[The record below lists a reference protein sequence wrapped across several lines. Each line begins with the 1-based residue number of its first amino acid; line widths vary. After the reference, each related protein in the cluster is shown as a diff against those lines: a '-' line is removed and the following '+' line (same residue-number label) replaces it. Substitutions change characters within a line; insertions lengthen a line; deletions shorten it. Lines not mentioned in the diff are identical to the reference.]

1 MEMVN
6 TLNGWLRRV
15 PAWVIYVI
23 GFGWIGWLFY
33 SALQGWMGPEPI
45 NALERAYG
53 EVALYLVV
61 ATLAIT
67 PLRNM
72 LNLNLIKFRRAIGL
86 MCFYFVLAHLL
97 VWVVLDVGTLDR
109 VWTEIVKRPYVT
121 IGFAGF
127 LLLLPLAFTSNN
139 WAVRKMGPI
148 RWRKLHKL
156 TYPAAILAVVHY
168 IWLVRGW
175 PLEPFVYLAI
185 IIGLLAIRMI
195 PRRKPSPARA

>member
-1 MEMVN
+1 MVN
-6 TLNGWLRRV
+6 TLNGWLRKV

-61 ATLAIT
+61 ATLMIT
-67 PLRNM
+67 PLRNF

-156 TYPAAILAVVHY
+156 TYPAAILAVMHY

>member
-1 MEMVN
+1 MVN
-6 TLNGWLRRV
+6 MLNGWLRKV
-15 PAWVIYVI
+15 PAWAIYVI

-45 NALERAYG
+45 NTLERAYG
-53 EVALYLVV
+53 EVALYLII

-67 PLRNM
+67 PLRNFA
-72 LNLNLIKFRRAIGL
+72 NLNLIKFRRAIGM

-127 LLLLPLAFTSNN
+127 LLLLPLAITSNN
-139 WAVRKMGPI
+139 RMLRKLGPI

-156 TYPAAILAVVHY
+156 TYPVAILASIHY

-175 PLEPFVYLAI
+175 PLEPFVYLGIVLA
-185 IIGLLAIRMI
+185 LLALRIRLTA
-195 PRRKPSPARA
+195 RRVAA